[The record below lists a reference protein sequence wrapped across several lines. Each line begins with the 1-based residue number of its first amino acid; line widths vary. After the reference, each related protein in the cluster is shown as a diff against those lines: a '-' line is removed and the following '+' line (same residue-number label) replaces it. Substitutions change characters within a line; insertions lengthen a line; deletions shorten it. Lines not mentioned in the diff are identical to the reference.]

1 MVARRVHIPE
11 VTGSNPVSA
20 IDTQL
25 KIVYNRSINPDS
37 VSSQVGGVNGNTVD
51 SKPATLS
58 SNLSRLVC
66 KSWECWA
73 MVAPLTVNQPPLALQ
88 VRILSLPLFS
98 FFMSSNVKG
107 YIMGQGTVK
116 RRWFVAEAKTG
127 YILEGTSERG
137 YGRKEIAAE
146 FRAEVDEANRR
157 KGKFVPAE
165 LIYGYAVDA

>member
-1 MVARRVHIPE
+1 
-11 VTGSNPVSA
+11 
-20 IDTQL
+20 
-25 KIVYNRSINPDS
+25 
-37 VSSQVGGVNGNTVD
+37 
-51 SKPATLS
+51 
-58 SNLSRLVC
+58 
-66 KSWECWA
+66 